1 MNDLMGIALLPARL
15 VGTVLGVFGLLG
27 LVLAAVGMYGVMSYS
42 VAQRTREIGIRM
54 AVGAESG
61 QVLRL
66 VVRQGASLV
75 LLGAGIGLAGAL
87 AASRLVRGMLYGGS
101 ALDPLT
107 FIGVP
112 LVLLGVAMLAIWIPA
127 RRAATVDP
135 MVALRTD

>member
-1 MNDLMGIALLPARL
+1 ML
-15 VGTVLGVFGLLG
+15 
-27 LVLAAVGMYGVMSYS
+27 S
-42 VAQRTREIGIRM
+42 
-54 AVGAESG
+54 
-61 QVLRL
+61 L
-66 VVRQGASLV
+66 VVRQGATLV
-75 LLGAGIGLAGAL
+75 MLGAGIGLAGAL

-107 FIGVP
+107 FVGVP

>member
-1 MNDLMGIALLPARL
+1 
-15 VGTVLGVFGLLG
+15 
-27 LVLAAVGMYGVMSYS
+27 
-42 VAQRTREIGIRM
+42 
-54 AVGAESG
+54 
-61 QVLRL
+61 
-66 VVRQGASLV
+66 
-75 LLGAGIGLAGAL
+75 
-87 AASRLVRGMLYGGS
+87 MLYGGS